1 MDFTRELQK
10 ILDLVVTLLM
20 EGVARV
26 AAPIVVVS
34 NEDTAATDGAAY
46 VKMPQTFLGKN
57 LSEQMTIAIGLLAHE
72 IGHWLQPLSAIR
84 EVERETGLSHDV
96 SNLLL
101 DIQLE
106 ANVVRIFPLFQFN
119 LNELRAATAKQYR
132 AQYQSGMKQAETFL
146 EATVYALLF
155 GRFCVQSDR
164 SFSTMF
170 NQCTK
175 FPKVKDV
182 LDDAS
187 VFTLATSRQLPDL
200 LKEFAQKY
208 PELCDP
214 SHKDDGKG
222 GGSFKPLAPDPTAE
236 VSSGNVE
243 GLISL
248 ISAAL
253 AVYSGA
259 GECKEIVGT
268 LHGKI
273 NPDADVL
280 AVCRMIQ
287 KRWEVPR
294 STGVLIGP
302 GRMNRLSAYRGD
314 PIPFEIHS
322 PKGRALPETKVV
334 LVADWSGS
342 MNGSRWRETIRAAQ
356 SVTLA
361 IRNSGGDVRGAI
373 FEGELIHDKD
383 FSAEVF
389 FSTEIGTLSLTTAS
403 GMETSFGWLPLIWQR
418 FPQHR
423 IVVLTDGN
431 GLYPSV
437 VPLACRKRTSAIL
450 LQVSAVDKPMV
461 QATVRRFAE
470 KFVHVTQLDEIASAW
485 AVVIPRRAM

>member
-1 MDFTRELQK
+1 MNFTRELQK

-34 NEDTAATDGAAY
+34 DEETAATDGAAY
-46 VKMPQTFLGKN
+46 VKMPKTFLGKA
-57 LSEQMTIAIGLLAHE
+57 LSEQMAVAIGLLAHE
-72 IGHWLQPLSAIR
+72 IGHWLQPLTAIR

-96 SNLLL
+96 SNILL

-106 ANVVRIFPLFQFN
+106 EQVVRIFPLFQFN
-119 LNELRAATAKQYR
+119 LNELRAETAKQYKPK
-132 AQYQSGMKQAETFL
+132 YQSGMKGAEIFL
-146 EATVYALLF
+146 EAAIYALLY

-164 SFSTMF
+164 SFSNLF
-170 NQCTK
+170 AQSSK
-175 FPKVKDV
+175 FPKVKEL

-187 VFTLATSRQLPDL
+187 VFMRTTPRQLPEL
-200 LKEFAQKY
+200 LKDFAHKY

-214 SHKDDGKG
+214 SRKDEGKG
-222 GGSFKPLAPDPTAE
+222 NGFVKPLAPDPTAE
-236 VSSGNVE
+236 VSSGNVA
-243 GLISL
+243 GLIGLIAASL
-248 ISAAL
+248 TT
-253 AVYSGA
+253 YNGA
-259 GECKEIVGT
+259 GECREIVGQ
-268 LHGKI
+268 LRGKI
-273 NPDADVL
+273 KPDADVL

-294 STGVLIGP
+294 ATGVLIGP

-356 SVTLA
+356 SVSLA
-361 IRNSGGDVRGAI
+361 IRHAGGDVRGAV
-373 FEGELIHDKD
+373 FEGDLIHDRE

-389 FSTEIGTLSLTTAS
+389 FSTEIGSISLTAAS
-403 GMETSFGWLPLIWQR
+403 GMETSFGWLPLVWQR

-423 IVVLTDGN
+423 ILVLTDGN

-437 VPLACRKRTSAIL
+437 VPLACRKRTSALL
-450 LQVSAVDKPMV
+450 LQVSAADKPMV

-470 KFVHVTQLDEIASAW
+470 KFVHVNQLDEIASAW